1 MQFLR
6 FMMAV
11 SVALTGAG
19 AIAAPTPRHPTKA
32 TPAVRRIAG
41 GHLFGRT
48 EAERE
53 PASAYALC
61 RGVRTWQG
69 EQVTVGDACGRL
81 VAGRDLINLAAP
93 FAIVAVDDSG
103 RLSVATDHVGL
114 GHVYAARG
122 AGWAAVS
129 SSARELARLT
139 GAALDHEAMGVF
151 RLVGHHLGTLTP
163 YRGITK
169 IPAGS
174 IWRVADGELTVE
186 PYAGPAAEPEP
197 LAAPAA
203 VRRHGELLR
212 TAVSG
217 FLDTHPGTVLELS
230 GGLDSRTVLAAI
242 PPERRRE
249 VRALTLGHPGSTD
262 VAVATG
268 LAQRYRM
275 AHQVIDLTAMAAIEP
290 AAAYQAAMTA
300 AERLDGLGSPL
311 GAAALDWV
319 ERQVGTDPR
328 LGGHGGELA
337 RGAYYMQR
345 QHPRVEPG
353 LVDRLAAWWVTA
365 NNAVP
370 DEVLQPAF
378 AAYSRAATRQ
388 RLRET
393 FAAYHTDW
401 LTATDEFYLRER
413 LHRWAGLT
421 LTDAASHRVVANPLL
436 DPEVLTVVRGVPR
449 EQRSGS
455 RYAAR
460 LLDWLD
466 TDLARL
472 PLGSGLR
479 PISLGRQ
486 VTLTRRLG
494 ENTMRGFAQK
504 AVHKVG
510 RRFGRTGN
518 PAVGT
523 AALAAAV
530 TTHLRRHPDLLA
542 PAVTSG
548 LLNAEWVD
556 GYLSGR
562 VDASPPTVDLLLNL
576 GVAATPAA
584 P

>member
-6 FMMAV
+6 FMLAV
-11 SVALTGAG
+11 SVALTGTG
-19 AIAAPTPRHPTKA
+19 AVTAPAPRHPTKPA
-32 TPAVRRIAG
+32 LAVRRIAG

-48 EAERE
+48 EAEPE
-53 PASAYALC
+53 PASAFALC
-61 RGVRTWQG
+61 RGVRTWRG
-69 EQVTVGDACGRL
+69 ERVAVGDAHGRL
-81 VAGRDLINLAAP
+81 VAGRDLVNLAAP
-93 FAIVAVDDSG
+93 FAIAAVDDGG

-129 SSARELARLT
+129 SSARELARLS
-139 GAALDHEAMGVF
+139 GAPLDHEAMGVF

-169 IPAGS
+169 IPPGS

-186 PYAGPAAEPEP
+186 PYPGPAAEPVP
-197 LAAPAA
+197 LATGAA

-212 TAVSG
+212 AAVGG
-217 FLDTHPGTVLELS
+217 FLDTHPGTVIELS

-242 PPERRRE
+242 PPERRGE

-262 VAVATG
+262 IAVAAG
-268 LAQRYRM
+268 LAQRYGM
-275 AHQVIDLTAMAAIEP
+275 PHQIIDLTAMADVEP
-290 AAAYQAAMTA
+290 AEAYRAAIAA

-319 ERQVGTDPR
+319 ERQVGGDPR

-365 NNAVP
+365 NHAVP
-370 DEVLQPAF
+370 DEVLEPAF
-378 AAYSRAATRQ
+378 AAHSRATTRQ

-393 FAAYHTDW
+393 FAGYRTDW

-436 DPEVLTVVRGVPR
+436 DPEVLTVIRGVPR

-460 LLDWLD
+460 VLDWLD
-466 TDLARL
+466 ADLARL

-479 PISLGRQ
+479 PISLSRQ
-486 VTLTRRLG
+486 VTLSRQLG
-494 ENTMRGFAQK
+494 ENTVRGFAQK
-504 AVHKVG
+504 AVNKVG
-510 RRFGRTGN
+510 RRFGRPAN

-530 TTHLRRHPDLLA
+530 TAHLRRHPDLLA
-542 PAVTSG
+542 PAVGTG
-548 LLNAEWVD
+548 LVNVAWVD
-556 GYLSGR
+556 DYLSGR
-562 VDASPPTVDLLLNL
+562 ADASPPTVDLLLNL
-576 GVAATPAA
+576 VVATA